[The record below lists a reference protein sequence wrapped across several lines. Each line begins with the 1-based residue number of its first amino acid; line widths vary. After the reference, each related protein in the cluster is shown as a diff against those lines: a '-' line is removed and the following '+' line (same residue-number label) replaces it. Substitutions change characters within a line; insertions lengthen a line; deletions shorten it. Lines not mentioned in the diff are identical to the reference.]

1 MQFLM
6 KMKGSEDEK
15 NEEGV
20 KCKKNVNNSVVI
32 SFKKCKKD
40 SKTI

>member
-1 MQFLM
+1 
-6 KMKGSEDEK
+6 MKGMRKGE
-15 NEEGV
+15 NV
-20 KCKKNVNNSVVI
+20 IKNVNNSVVI